1 MPVGEVSSDGLAFG
15 CEPDIME
22 GRCGAGPPC
31 PPRSPQ
37 PRSPLSLSPGAPPR
51 PRSHPPGAPPPSGP
65 SRPSSCRC
73 TRGMEA
79 VDNGESRG
87 RVGGGRKEVV
97 RATTGKSL
105 ARAGKPTVRKI
116 EREPG
121 RARDAPCGI
130 DRRDPWGDRSPR
142 GLACTCPPKRRAQR
156 AEASSAVRGARGG
169 TLDCTPKGDGSRRVS
184 EHIFRHR

>member
-1 MPVGEVSSDGLAFG
+1 MPVGEVNNDGLAFG

-22 GRCGAGPPC
+22 GRCGVGPPC

-79 VDNGESRG
+79 VDDGESNG
-87 RVGGGRKEVV
+87 RVGGRRTEET
-97 RATTGKSL
+97 RATTGESL
-105 ARAGKPTVRKI
+105 ARAGKPPFGKLRGNRV
-116 EREPG
+116 EH
-121 RARDAPCGI
+121 RDAPCGI